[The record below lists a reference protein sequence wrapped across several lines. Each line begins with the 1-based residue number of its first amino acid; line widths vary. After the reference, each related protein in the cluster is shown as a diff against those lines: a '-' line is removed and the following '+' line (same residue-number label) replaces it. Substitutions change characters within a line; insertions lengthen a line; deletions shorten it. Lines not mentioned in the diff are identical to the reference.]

1 MPMAKM
7 LPMSK
12 QLHVVTAK
20 AEVTHDTTTTLTVDL
35 SELVSQ
41 KLGRNVLQ
49 GSIFRLKYVKLLCTN
64 DDGNDAAGFQ
74 PLQAGEAGYGFYQSV
89 MPTKYNINAWQQ
101 MKNTWLE
108 QQRELVPLPGG
119 FREFAIGYY
128 DSNPERYFS
137 ADSTPTNPVLKDT
150 LRALKV
156 VESAAAPV
164 TYNDHSLFYTGVTND
179 GNDSTAILDNY
190 DEEHQILTARVKDQD
205 GVTIFSNKYDQLAS
219 GSEQRVHFNYDGTGP
234 VAQSITSSS
243 QPLLQILYWE
253 VPSGTTIDQVTGLC
267 RVKFRTFNDEGT
279 THPSDVSLE
288 IGIEGWKLIK

>member
-1 MPMAKM
+1 MAKM

-12 QLHVVTAK
+12 QLHVVHAN
-20 AEVTHDTTTTLTVDL
+20 AEVVHDTTTALTVDL

-49 GSIFRLKYVKLLCTN
+49 GSIFRLKYVKLICTN
-64 DDGNDAAGFQ
+64 DDGNDRAGFV
-74 PLQAGEAGYGFYQSV
+74 PLEGGEPGYGFYQSV

-137 ADSTPTNPVLKDT
+137 TDSTPTNPVLKDT

-156 VESAAAPV
+156 VESATSPV
-164 TYNDHSLFYTGVTND
+164 SYNDHSLFYTGTTND
-179 GNDSTAILDNY
+179 ANDSTAILDNY

-219 GSEQRVHFNYDGTGP
+219 GSEQRVHFNIDT
-234 VAQSITSSS
+234 VQTIASSADN
-243 QPLLQILYWE
+243 LLYMLYWE
-253 VPSGTTIDQVTGLC
+253 APTGSTVDQVTGLC
-267 RVKFRTFNDEGT
+267 RLKFRTLNAEGA
-279 THPSDVSLE
+279 THPSDVACE
-288 IGIEGWKLIK
+288 FGIEGWKLIK